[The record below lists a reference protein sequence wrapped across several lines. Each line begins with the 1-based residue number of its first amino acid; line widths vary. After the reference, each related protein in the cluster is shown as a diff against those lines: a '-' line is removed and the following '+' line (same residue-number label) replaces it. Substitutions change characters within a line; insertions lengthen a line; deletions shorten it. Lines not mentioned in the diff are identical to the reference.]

1 MSYTV
6 GIKRRFLP
14 GFRKIAVLAHSWENF
29 RFLLNLVD
37 GSQLVIPGFR
47 VDAIKVYADFND
59 HLNLR
64 REEQRR
70 AAAEAEL
77 QALREKAEA
86 DRARNER
93 VYKRVQ
99 AETTAP
105 QQFTDRELFPI
116 GHQETQRASEPQ
128 RQGINPFPQ
137 YTEQH
142 SHGQESAQYPAQ
154 YADQTQPAQ
163 PSAQELEAR
172 RRANKRFADVFGS
185 NGPAEEVGP
194 RSPLS

>member
-105 QQFTDRELFPI
+105 QQFTDRELFPS

-137 YTEQH
+137 YEQTIQ
-142 SHGQESAQYPAQ
+142 GATQYT
-154 YADQTQPAQ
+154 DQTQPAQ